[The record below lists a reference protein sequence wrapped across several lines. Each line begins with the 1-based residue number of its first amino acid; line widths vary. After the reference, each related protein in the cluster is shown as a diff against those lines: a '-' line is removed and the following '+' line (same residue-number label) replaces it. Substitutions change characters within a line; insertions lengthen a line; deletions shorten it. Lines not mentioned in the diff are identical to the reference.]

1 MDKKISDITFDEF
14 LKEEGI
20 YDEVVEMSDKQ
31 IVAFQIADEMKRQ
44 NVTKSEL
51 AKKMHTSRSCID
63 NLLDPNHQ
71 PTMASLHSVAE
82 ALGKKIR
89 IELI

>member
-1 MDKKISDITFDEF
+1 MDKRVSEFTFDDY

-31 IVAFQIADEMKRQ
+31 IVAFQIASEMKKQ

-71 PTMASLHSVAE
+71 PSMASLHSVAE
-82 ALGKKIR
+82 ALGKKIK
-89 IELI
+89 IELV